1 MSNPEIKEEIVEKV
15 DNQAVTEVKETPKK
29 EQKVDKKSKKKEKK
43 PKERKVS
50 RKVKETTS
58 ELKKVSWLSFGQV
71 CKRTA
76 IVIGFVLL
84 STLVLFGVD
93 QLLQWVY
100 KLIVENVI

>member
-15 DNQAVTEVKETPKK
+15 DNQTQTEVKETPKK

-84 STLVLFGVD
+84 STLILFGVD

-100 KLIVENVI
+100 KLIVNNVV

>member
-1 MSNPEIKEEIVEKV
+1 MSNPENKEQVLVDETTEKVATAQETAKKEPKVEKK
-15 DNQAVTEVKETPKK
+15 A
-29 EQKVDKKSKKKEKK
+29 KKKEKK
-43 PKERKVS
+43 QKEHKVA

-76 IVIGFVLL
+76 IVVGFVLL

-93 QLLQWVY
+93 MLLQ
-100 KLIVENVI
+100 LIYRFIVG